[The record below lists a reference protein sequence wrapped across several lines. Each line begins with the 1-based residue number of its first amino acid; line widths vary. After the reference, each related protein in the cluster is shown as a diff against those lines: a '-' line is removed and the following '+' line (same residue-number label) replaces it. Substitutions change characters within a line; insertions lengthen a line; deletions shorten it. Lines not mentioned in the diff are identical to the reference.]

1 MLQHYWDESE
11 GGLFFTPDDG
21 ESLIVRK
28 KEVYDGAMPSGNSV
42 AKYNLLRLAR
52 ITGDTDL
59 DGKAAK
65 IGRAFSGQVTEFPSG
80 YTQFLVAVDFGIGP
94 SYEVV
99 IVGPRDAKD
108 TVEMLDRLKRQFI
121 PNKVIIF
128 RPSDQESP
136 DIDRIAGFIK
146 SHVSMDGKAT
156 AYVCFDNAC
165 KTPTTDITEMLKML
179 DS

>member
-1 MLQHYWDESE
+1 
-11 GGLFFTPDDG
+11 
-21 ESLIVRK
+21 
-28 KEVYDGAMPSGNSV
+28 
-42 AKYNLLRLAR
+42 
-52 ITGDTDL
+52 
-59 DGKAAK
+59 
-65 IGRAFSGQVTEFPSG
+65 
-80 YTQFLVAVDFGIGP
+80 
-94 SYEVV
+94 
-99 IVGPRDAKD
+99 
-108 TVEMLDRLKRQFI
+108 MLDRLKRQFI